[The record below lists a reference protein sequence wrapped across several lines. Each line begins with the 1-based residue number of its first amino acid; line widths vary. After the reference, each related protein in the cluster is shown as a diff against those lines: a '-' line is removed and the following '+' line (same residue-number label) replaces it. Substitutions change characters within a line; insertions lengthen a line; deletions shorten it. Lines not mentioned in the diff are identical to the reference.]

1 MNSYHRPRRPNS
13 QGLLAAALIAFAVSP
28 ALAQDGLNIPP
39 AAPVLG
45 DGAQMAPPVMTPPPA
60 PQPVALPQAEP
71 DSAIRANIETIGRMK
86 ARLEELR
93 VERDTRQIES
103 EIAEFEKKIQE
114 GSAQNVETELR
125 SKIEAENREYIAGL
139 EQRIAAL
146 MAEKAPVEEEARI
159 APVVSSITGGARPQA
174 VVLVPYTGAVTVQ
187 SGDRLPNGMRVTSI
201 DETGVRVSGPD
212 GPMKLGFGTSVPLS
226 KPAPQAPA
234 SADPRAFT
242 QGPSP
247 FAQPFNN

>member
-28 ALAQDGLNIPP
+28 AFAQDGLNIPP

-45 DGAQMAPPVMTPPPA
+45 DGAQPAPPAMTPPPA
-60 PQPVALPQAEP
+60 PAPVSLPQAEP
-71 DSAIRANIETIGRMK
+71 DAAIRADIETIGRMK
-86 ARLEELR
+86 AELERLR
-93 VERDTRQIES
+93 VTRDTKQIQS
-103 EIAEFEKKIQE
+103 EIAEFEAKIQE
-114 GSAQNVETELR
+114 GSAQNVEAELR
-125 SKIEAENREYIAGL
+125 SRIESENREYIAGL

-146 MAEKAPVEEEARI
+146 MAEKAPAQEEASVP
-159 APVVSSITGGARPQA
+159 PVVSSITGGARPQA

-187 SGDRLPNGMRVTSI
+187 AGDRLPNGMRVLSI
-201 DETGVRVSGPD
+201 DETGVRVSSPD
-212 GPMKLGFGTSVPLS
+212 GPMKLGFGTSVPL
-226 KPAPQAPA
+226 ARQAPA
-234 SADPRAFT
+234 AAPAADPRAFT